1 MAEDNLRG
9 KTLSGSVLSLDAI
22 GSQDA
27 NYLLGDES
35 NFVKKIKLL
44 FPNATIQRRTQFGE
58 PSTTYL
64 GNTVK
69 HVFKTRE
76 MGDVLSNMYLKTKLP
91 ILSENSEASDVT
103 IQFPSEVTESVPVG
117 GSVSLVNSEIKRL
130 TFGSTTIDRYDGVGT
145 IGNLPVSNNQYT
157 GQSNEVTNV
166 PVGYLN
172 INDYNVGTKE
182 R

>member
-1 MAEDNLRG
+1 MADETIRG

-35 NFVKKIKLL
+35 YFVKKNQTA
-44 FPNATIQRRTQFGE
+44 FPNATFQRRTQLGE

-69 HVFKTRE
+69 HVFKTKE

-91 ILSENSEASDVT
+91 ILSENSEASQVT
-103 IQFPSEVTESVPVG
+103 IQFPSEVTATVPI
-117 GSVSLVNSEIKRL
+117 GSSISLVNSELR
-130 TFGSTTIDRYDGVGT
+130 RVV
-145 IGNLPVSNNQYT
+145 IGH
-157 GQSNEVTNV
+157 
-166 PVGYLN
+166 
-172 INDYNVGTKE
+172 